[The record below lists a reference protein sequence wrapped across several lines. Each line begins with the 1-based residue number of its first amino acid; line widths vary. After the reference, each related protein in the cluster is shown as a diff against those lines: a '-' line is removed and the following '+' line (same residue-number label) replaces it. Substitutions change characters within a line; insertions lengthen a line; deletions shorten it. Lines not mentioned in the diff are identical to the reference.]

1 MKVETWS
8 TSRVTEKAKEIVLRQ
23 GPHARLVF
31 APTIV
36 ENLRNPA
43 ACIKGEF
50 FYEKKALKDA
60 WIPDRQMSLASL
72 KTGEGYALALKSE
85 EVLTLLQQLR
95 PLYTL
100 YEQHGIQSGQNT
112 WLLVPDAPEEDL
124 LSLLNSQ
131 SEEALKSMRIL
142 LRWVASSPN
151 RHEVLGKL
159 AILDPTQLPAL
170 NALLGL
176 AALKDAQNY
185 WLEHHSNEDESFWR
199 RSLKE
204 RAYILSQL
212 FAYPIL
218 IIGEE
223 AYLGGKQLDNT
234 GGHLVDLLAKT
245 EGTSQVVLIEI
256 KTPGTRILGSRYRN
270 KVYPLSTGIS
280 GAIAQ
285 ILKYRQRLMQNWR
298 GLLQEN
304 SADLTLGDP
313 RCLLIAG
320 NTEEEFK
327 GDAGPAMRDDFELLR
342 ERTQGVT
349 IVTYDELFRKLDRL
363 VKLFEG

>member
-151 RHEVLGKL
+151 GERKKNGSSSSRCTAGTIRCRTSRHFAGSVRLR
-159 AILDPTQLPAL
+159 AISPRPPT
-170 NALLGL
+170 
-176 AALKDAQNY
+176 AARQT
-185 WLEHHSNEDESFWR
+185 
-199 RSLKE
+199 
-204 RAYILSQL
+204 I
-212 FAYPIL
+212 
-218 IIGEE
+218 
-223 AYLGGKQLDNT
+223 
-234 GGHLVDLLAKT
+234 
-245 EGTSQVVLIEI
+245 
-256 KTPGTRILGSRYRN
+256 GTRWTKRSR
-270 KVYPLSTGIS
+270 IS
-280 GAIAQ
+280 P
-285 ILKYRQRLMQNWR
+285 
-298 GLLQEN
+298 
-304 SADLTLGDP
+304 P
-313 RCLLIAG
+313 R
-320 NTEEEFK
+320 FH
-327 GDAGPAMRDDFELLR
+327 
-342 ERTQGVT
+342 
-349 IVTYDELFRKLDRL
+349 
-363 VKLFEG
+363 

>member
-1 MKVETWS
+1 MKIETRS
-8 TSRVTEKAKEIVLRQ
+8 TSRDTERAKEIVLRQ
-23 GPHARLVF
+23 GPHSRLVF
-31 APTIV
+31 SPTIV
-36 ENLRNPA
+36 ENLRNPS

-60 WIPDRQMSLASL
+60 WIPDRRMSLASL
-72 KTGEGYALALKSE
+72 KTGEGYTLALRSE
-85 EVLTLLQQLR
+85 EVLTLLEGLR

-100 YEQHGIQSGQNT
+100 YEQHGIQPGQNT
-112 WLLVPDAPEEDL
+112 WLLVPEVPEEDL

-142 LRWVASSPN
+142 LRWVAESPH
-151 RHEVLGKL
+151 RHEVLEKL
-159 AILDPTQLPAL
+159 AFLDPTQLPVL
-170 NALLGL
+170 NALLGF

-185 WLEHHSNEDESFWR
+185 WREHQSNEDEGFWR
-199 RSLKE
+199 KSLKE
-204 RAYILSQL
+204 RAYILGQL

-234 GGHLVDLLAKT
+234 GGHLVDLLART
-245 EGTSQVVLIEI
+245 ETTSQIVLIEI
-256 KTPGTRILGSRYRN
+256 KTPGTRLLGARYRN
-270 KVYPLSTGIS
+270 KVYPLSPGIS

-285 ILKYRQRLMQNWR
+285 VLKYRQSLMQNWHS
-298 GLLQEN
+298 LLQEN
-304 SADLTLGDP
+304 SGDLTLGDP

-327 GDAGPAMRDDFELLR
+327 
-342 ERTQGVT
+342 RTQGLT
-349 IVTYDELFRKLDRL
+349 IVTYDELFKKLDRL
-363 VKLFEG
+363 LTLFERT